1 MNAKS
6 FLSPAEREDIQ
17 RTIAEAEL
25 QTSGEIRVHIEDTFK
40 GDIMLRGQEVFK
52 KLKMHETN
60 EHNGVLF
67 YFAVKNRSF
76 AIIADAGI
84 DEKVPEGFWEAISKE
99 MSSEFVQGRFVQG
112 LITGI
117 SMSGEQLRFYFPRQS
132 DDKNELS
139 NDISFGE

>member
-1 MNAKS
+1 VNAKS

-25 QTSGEIRVHIEDTFK
+25 QTSGEIRVHIENTFK
-40 GDIMLRGQEVFK
+40 GEIMLRGQEVFK

-60 EHNGVLF
+60 ERNGVLF
-67 YFAVKNRSF
+67 YLAVKDRSF

-84 DEKVPEGFWEAISKE
+84 NTKVPEGFWEAISKE

-112 LITGI
+112 LMTGI
-117 SMSGEQLRFYFPRQS
+117 SMSGEQLKFYFPRQS
-132 DDKNELS
+132 NDKNELS

>member
-25 QTSGEIRVHIEDTFK
+25 QTSGEIRVHIEDAFK
-40 GDIMLRGQEVFK
+40 GEIMSRGQEVFK

-67 YFAVKNRSF
+67 YLAVKDRSF

-84 DEKVPEGFWEAISKE
+84 NTKVPEGFWEAISKE
-99 MSSEFVQGRFVQG
+99 MSSEFAQGRFVQG

-117 SMSGEQLRFYFPRQS
+117 SMSGEQLKFYFPRQS
-132 DDKNELS
+132 NDKNELS